1 MIPLILAGIAGF
13 AGLSIASAMK
23 QVQIEEQRNRAE
35 RLQNLLPV
43 FRVVFGW
50 KANDLGQKLDLS
62 KQAISNIETGKT
74 KLSVAQYLAIKYLFL
89 DTLYNIGYLGE
100 GKNTKQE
107 NKQATENDTDNTD
120 NDLKLLFRLMFNA
133 LVDNPDDYSE
143 DQVEGIK
150 KRVIAIAKS
159 KQINMDEEDVAAFYN
174 ALSKELVDE
183 NIQEY
188 RQQQAN
194 QLADELEKI
203 SKSLRKIEEKNQSTD
218 NQNDILKSEK

>member
-1 MIPLILAGIAGF
+1 MVLPFISGIVALAGIST
-13 AGLSIASAMK
+13 LNIIK
-23 QVQIEEQRNRAE
+23 QHQIENLRDRAE

-100 GKNTKQE
+100 IKDIKQE
-107 NKQATENDTDNTD
+107 NIKISKNDINNKPNTND
-120 NDLKLLFRLMFNA
+120 DLKLLFRPMFNA

-143 DQVEGIK
+143 EQVEGIK

-159 KQINMDEEDVAAFYN
+159 KQVNMDEDDVAAFYN

-183 NIQEY
+183 NIHEY
-188 RQQQAN
+188 RQQKAN
-194 QLADELEKI
+194 QLADELEKL
-203 SKSLRKIEEKNQSTD
+203 SKTLREEETQKQNANPKID
-218 NQNDILKSEK
+218 AII